1 MRKSFILLGLVAIG
15 ASVAFIGCSNPPAT
29 TANKA
34 TSGTNQSSTDHSG
47 DQHADHDGHDHA
59 NHDHAN
65 HDQAAKSGKSDMD
78 KMKEG
83 LAGLSEEDR
92 ASAMKQH
99 FCPVSGEMLG
109 LMGAPKKITVND
121 QEVWICC
128 DACEKDIKAD
138 PEKYLAKLKK

>member
-1 MRKSFILLGLVAIG
+1 MHRKFTAFALALFSLL
-15 ASVAFIGCSNPPAT
+15 AFGFTGCNQPSSGDKQGTPA
-29 TANKA
+29 
-34 TSGTNQSSTDHSG
+34 QSTDHG
-47 DQHADHDGHDHA
+47 DHSNADQD
-59 NHDHAN
+59 
-65 HDQAAKSGKSDMD
+65 GKSDMD

-109 LMGAPKKITVND
+109 TMGKPIKMSIKD

-128 DACEKDIKAD
+128 SGCKENLESD
-138 PEKYLAKLKK
+138 PDKYLAKLKK